1 VVTKINRDI
10 NAILALPEVR
20 GPLEAVGIIVATGTP
35 EQFRA
40 FITAD
45 VEKWT
50 QVAKATGMKP
60 D

>member
-1 VVTKINRDI
+1 
-10 NAILALPEVR
+10 VR
-20 GPLEAVGIIVATGTP
+20 TPLEASGIVVATGSP

-40 FITAD
+40 FIAAD

-50 QVAKATGMKP
+50 SVVKATGIRP

>member
-1 VVTKINRDI
+1 
-10 NAILALPEVR
+10 
-20 GPLEAVGIIVATGTP
+20 VATGTP

-40 FITAD
+40 FIAAD